1 MERVAFLIEDTK
13 ERLGCMLN
21 PETLEIRRQAGVRPR
36 PAGIGSQRD
45 EGLLMTG
52 GGLTEVRLDLL
63 FDIGLS
69 GSSVASEDVRSLT
82 GPIWRLAENR
92 TRGPGR
98 GRVPQVRF
106 IWGKHWNIP
115 GVVAAVAERLDRF
128 APSGA
133 PQRSWL
139 RMRLLRTESPAA
151 PGPALVLPGPEALAA
166 LTEGR
171 QRPTGSPG
179 VALTVLG
186 SGSGAG
192 RTSERLDAIAG
203 RMYGDPGAWRAI
215 AAVNRIDDP
224 LHLPVGGELHLPTAG
239 GAP

>member
-36 PAGIGSQRD
+36 PAGIGTQRD

-52 GGLTEVRLDLL
+52 GGLTELRLDLL

-69 GSSVASEDVRSLT
+69 GSSTITEDVRTLT

-92 TRGPGR
+92 IRGPGR
-98 GRVPQVRF
+98 GRVPMVRF

-139 RMRLLRTESPAA
+139 RMRLIRTESTAI
-151 PGPALVLPGPEALAA
+151 PGPALVLPDAVTLNTLAGGRDRPAL
-166 LTEGR
+166 GR
-171 QRPTGSPG
+171 G
-179 VALTVLG
+179 VAHTVLG
-186 SGSGAG
+186 GGSNGQ
-192 RTSERLDAIAG
+192 RTSERLDAIAA

-215 AAVNRIDDP
+215 AAVNRINDP
-224 LHLPVGGELHLPTAG
+224 LHLPVGCDLHLPTAG
-239 GAP
+239 GNP

>member
-36 PAGIGSQRD
+36 PVGIGVQRD
-45 EGLLMTG
+45 EGLLLTG
-52 GGLTEVRLDLL
+52 GGLTELRLDLL

-69 GSSVASEDVRSLT
+69 GSSVPTEDVRSLT

-92 TRGPGR
+92 SRGPGR

-139 RMRLLRTESPAA
+139 RMRLLRSESPAA
-151 PGPALVLPGPEALAA
+151 PGPTLVLPGAEVVSALAA
-166 LTEGR
+166 RR
-171 QRPTGSPG
+171 QRPAGGQG
-179 VALTVLG
+179 VVLTVLG
-186 SGSGAG
+186 SGSGG
-192 RTSERLDAIAG
+192 TRTSERLDAIAG
-203 RMYGDPGAWRAI
+203 RMYGDPGAWQAI
-215 AAVNRIDDP
+215 AAINHLDDP
-224 LHLPVGGELHLPTAG
+224 LHLPIGYDLHLPTTVG
-239 GAP
+239 SP